1 MSTYVAR
8 RIFGLIPVLLGIS
21 LLIFG
26 ITRAVPGDP
35 ATILLGQRASEE
47 ARERLRQ
54 DLGLD
59 QPLPL
64 QYFSFVSRALQG
76 DLGRS
81 IYSRIPVRESLLL
94 RFPATLELALSAM
107 LFSLLVGIPA
117 GVLAALRRGS
127 LVDTGIMFV
136 ALAGVSFPVFWL
148 AIIFIYIF
156 AVNLGVLPPS
166 GRLSQALSF
175 QPVTGLYVLD
185 GLLRGRPEVSWNA
198 LRHLVLPALALSTI
212 PTAIVVRMT
221 RSAMLEVLSQDYIRT
236 ASAKGIARFRVV
248 NKHALRNALLPVVT
262 VVGLSFGSLLS
273 GAILTET
280 VFSWPG
286 VGRWIYDAISA
297 RDYPIIQGGVI
308 FVAFIFV
315 IVNLIVDLSYALI
328 DPRIQYT

>member
-1 MSTYVAR
+1 MTTYVVR
-8 RIFGLIPVLLGIS
+8 RILGLIPVLLGIS

-35 ATILLGQRASEE
+35 ATILLGQRATEE

-59 QPLPL
+59 QPLPV
-64 QYFSFVSRALQG
+64 QYVSFVSRALQG

-94 RFPATLELALSAM
+94 RFPATLELALTAM

-117 GVLAALRRGS
+117 GILAALRRGS
-127 LVDTGIMFV
+127 LIDTGIMFV

-166 GRLSQALSF
+166 GRLSQSLSF

-236 ASAKGIARFRVV
+236 ASAKGLARFRVV

-297 RDYPIIQGGVI
+297 RDYPIIQGGII

-315 IVNLIVDLSYALI
+315 IVNLLVDLSYALI